1 MRLFSNIKKKI
12 SETVKK
18 VKEIFVKT
26 KPEIKEPE
34 IKKPEPKPEPKI
46 PYTEPMIEGFQL
58 NNEVVNNEVVKE
70 PEPELK
76 PEPKIPYT
84 ESMIEIVKIERGKT
98 EKAKKEPPPITTEER
113 IILLHDFLID
123 YDLNNLSN
131 QDKNQIIRFA
141 YDIGYRYYTTKDW
154 YEELL
159 ENKDL
164 TDEQFQQILAQ
175 YRADNEKVDFS
186 DASHFED
193 INQYF

>member
-34 IKKPEPKPEPKI
+34 IKKPEP
-46 PYTEPMIEGFQL
+46 
-58 NNEVVNNEVVKE
+58 
-70 PEPELK
+70 K

-131 QDKNQIIRFA
+131 QDKHQIIRFA

-193 INQYF
+193 IN